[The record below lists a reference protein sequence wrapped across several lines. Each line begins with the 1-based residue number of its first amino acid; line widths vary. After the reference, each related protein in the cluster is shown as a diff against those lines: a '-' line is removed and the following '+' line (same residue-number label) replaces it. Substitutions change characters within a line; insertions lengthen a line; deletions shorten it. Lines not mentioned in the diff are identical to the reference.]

1 MNDFEDGSHA
11 VLFVDDEEKSRK
23 YFALG
28 VQPLFPVLTA
38 SSVEEGI
45 GILQRDGH
53 RIGVLITDQ
62 RMPGGNGVEILR
74 YARENHPGIVRLLT
88 TAYSDL
94 EEAVSAVNSG
104 EIVRYIRKPWQFD
117 DLLQDIRQA
126 MGYFTLGLERDKLLA
141 EKLSLRRVDVLV
153 QQVSALVELAGTV
166 WDTRAPMSALR
177 AFLEDAVH
185 NHWLLGDDEGQ
196 AGQQH
201 YEQWRWIADRLQRSF
216 ELVDTLDWSRRA
228 ADGFGSVV
236 DASALA
242 ALIKTHGS
250 WRDDAG
256 DAGDAAGAVTVAL
269 NQAMLEGLVAG
280 LIGRP
285 DGPLAWLNGMLAC
298 SITAATDG
306 LEVEIRASAA
316 TEVAAIDFYTAMP
329 LLGLYLFAHHHGGRC
344 GIEHSRALIRLELP
358 SDPAAAPA
366 ADEAGLDWLQD
377 LLGELVL
384 VARVDD

>member
-1 MNDFEDGSHA
+1 MTDFENGSHA
-11 VLFVDDEEKSRK
+11 VLFVDDEDKSRK

-28 VQPLFPVLTA
+28 VQSLFPVLTA
-38 SSVEEGI
+38 ASVEEGI
-45 GILQRDGH
+45 AVLQRDGH

-94 EEAVSAVNSG
+94 EDAVNAVNSG
-104 EIVRYIRKPWQFD
+104 EIIRYIRKPWQFD

-126 MGYFTLGLERDKLLA
+126 MSYFTLGLERDKLLA

-166 WDTRAPMSALR
+166 WDTRKPMSAVR

-185 NHWLLGDDEGQ
+185 NHWLLGDADGE
-196 AGQQH
+196 AGPQH
-201 YEQWRWIADRLQRSF
+201 YEQWGWITDRLQRSF
-216 ELVDTLDWSRRA
+216 ELVDELGWSRRA
-228 ADGFGSVV
+228 GDGFGTVV
-236 DASALA
+236 DAAGLA

-250 WRDDAG
+250 WRDQGGA
-256 DAGDAAGAVTVAL
+256 AAGAVTVAV
-269 NQAMLEGLVAG
+269 NQAMLEGLVAS

-285 DGPLAWLNGMLAC
+285 DGPLAWLNGMLEC
-298 SITAATDG
+298 SITAATGG
-306 LEVEIRASAA
+306 LVVEIRALAA
-316 TEVAAIDFYTAMP
+316 TEVADIDFYTAMP

-344 GIEHSRALIRLELP
+344 SIEHSRALMRLELP
-358 SDPAAAPA
+358 SDPAAMAAPG

-384 VARVDD
+384 VARDDD